1 MKSVI
6 ILGSLVIFLGIG
18 AVQVAESRYH
28 ARQLMSEIRSIKS
41 DTDKMRL
48 EWSQLI
54 LESAMLTNENTVYQ
68 FAEGRLN
75 MTLPRAQEVVYR
87 QPN

>member
-1 MKSVI
+1 MKSII
-6 ILGSLVIFLGIG
+6 ILGSLVVFLGIG

-28 ARQLMSEIRSIKS
+28 ARQLMSEIYGIKS
-41 DTDKMRL
+41 KTDKMRR

-54 LESAMLTNENTVYQ
+54 LETTLLTNEGAVYE
-68 FAEGRLN
+68 FAEEHLN

-87 QPN
+87 PH

>member
-6 ILGSLVIFLGIG
+6 ILGSLVVFLGVG

-41 DTDKMRL
+41 KTDKMRL

-54 LESAMLTNENTVYQ
+54 LEATLLTNEGAIYE
-68 FAEGRLN
+68 FAEDRLN

-87 QPN
+87 TR